1 MPTANVTKFGPG
13 ALTLGETTGIVDFSC
28 QVINALIEWD
38 KDKDDDVT
46 VLCGDVVAGAS
57 TYTATISGTLFQD
70 LVASGIL
77 EYSWLHKGET
87 VPFTFTP
94 NTANGTKVEGD
105 LIVDPI
111 PFGSDEPKA
120 NMQGDF
126 TWNLVGEPTLT
137 IGTPV
142 GLSET
147 ETESEPVA

>member
-1 MPTANVTKFGPG
+1 MPAKVTKFGPG
-13 ALTLGETTGIVDFSC
+13 TISVGEVGAPVDFSC

-57 TYTATISGTLFQD
+57 TYTATLSGTLFQD
-70 LVASGIL
+70 LEASGIL
-77 EYSWLHKGET
+77 EFSWTHKGET
-87 VPFTFTP
+87 VPFAFTP
-94 NTANGTKVEGD
+94 NTANGSTVEGD
-105 LIVDPI
+105 LIIDPV
-111 PFGSDEPKA
+111 PFGSDEAKA

-142 GLSET
+142 GT
-147 ETESEPVA
+147 AATPEPEPA

>member
-1 MPTANVTKFGPG
+1 MPANVTKFGPG
-13 ALTLGETTGIVDFSC
+13 TISVGTTPTPVDFSA
-28 QVINALIEWD
+28 QLINALIEWD

-46 VLCGDVVAGAS
+46 VLSGDVVPGAS
-57 TYTATISGTLFQD
+57 TYTATLSGTLFQD

-77 EYSWLHKGET
+77 EYSWTHKGET
-87 VPFTFTP
+87 LDFEFVP
-94 NTANGTKVEGD
+94 NTANGTGVAGQ
-105 LIVDPI
+105 LTIDPI

-142 GLSET
+142 GTMAET
-147 ETESEPVA
+147 SAE

>member
-1 MPTANVTKFGPG
+1 MPAKVTKFGPG
-13 ALTLGETTGIVDFSC
+13 TISVGETGAPVDFSA
-28 QVINALIEWD
+28 QLINGLIEWD

-46 VLCGDVVAGAS
+46 VLSGDIVAGAS
-57 TYTATISGTLFQD
+57 TYTATLSGTLFQD
-70 LVASGIL
+70 LAASGIL
-77 EYSWLHKGET
+77 EFSWTHKGEQ

-94 NTANGTKVEGD
+94 NTANGTSVEGD
-105 LIVDPI
+105 LVIDPV

-142 GLSET
+142 GMSASEP
-147 ETESEPVA
+147 EAEPVA